1 MQENENIAGGMS
13 YRTMKGINFNQIGKY
28 LDGNDNISSTEILEK
43 NKNYFIASANKIIA
57 RIKLAKKR
65 SEYGL
70 NNNDHVRL
78 INLKISASLRWLEKL
93 KKDIKSDINSEFLNV
108 KQYKKWHAVKLL
120 PSAIEGIIITSKIKY
135 KLLNIDSC
143 YSGSSKQNIEEAKK
157 YIENAEIKFLR
168 LLNLNENSDFKQAE
182 SIRILAYNESILA
195 DKKLESFIKKKCKS
209 KI

>member
-1 MQENENIAGGMS
+1 MGFHMQENENIAGGMS
-13 YRTMKGINFNQIGKY
+13 YRTMKGINFNQIEKY
-28 LDGNDNISSTEILEK
+28 LDGKDNISSTEILKK
-43 NKNYFIASANKIIA
+43 NKNYYIASANKTIA

-78 INLKISASLRWLEKL
+78 INLKISASLRWLDKL
-93 KKDIKSDINSEFLNV
+93 KKDIKKSDTNSEFLNV

-135 KLLNIDSC
+135 KLLNIDSG

-182 SIRILAYNESILA
+182 SIRILAYNESVIA
-195 DKKLESFIKKKCKS
+195 DKKLDSLKNM
-209 KI
+209 